1 MCEEEIYSFHI
12 CYYSCKECDYSLH
25 KFCAQLPK
33 TQQNHPLHP
42 DHDLTLVRH
51 TEYNVK
57 LKCAICQLERE
68 KEFYKYYCSICRFY
82 MDIICATMSEQ
93 KMEHPSHPHQLQ
105 RYSSRM
111 TLGCCNA
118 CGNEHSGTFYHC
130 ITCFGFRIHLDCALL
145 PSKLLIQQ
153 STNGSFSHSHLLAI
167 AYSFPFIEKR
177 DRFFPQCRV
186 CEKGF
191 DPHLVLC
198 SSYLWHYRCEKCRYY
213 VHVDCATS
221 RKEAFMTSILMP
233 AGWGKTHKN
242 FKDEDHPNLIR
253 CPFPDE
259 SVNLLMH
266 HLINKGELV
275 IKRKIDGEM
284 FCHPHPL
291 ILFDTL
297 LNVPVPLHDP
307 MKSVELLCNGCVRPI
322 TDVPFYKC
330 SQHHCDFVLHEWCT
344 RLPSQIQ
351 DYHGHPEHTLV
362 LLPKIPGQFLGVF
375 TCKICFLDCN
385 GFAYGCKQCEYYVD
399 INCGFIPDV
408 ITHDAHPNHLLRFKA
423 SPDTNDC
430 KACLWWIDTTG
441 FHCPTCDFYLH
452 TKCAL
457 LLPRTIK
464 HKYDKHALSL
474 RYYPAENHS
483 GKRVLKKIQKSKRF
497 HYKLI
502 NSLVQTQMWIPARYN
517 IHHNH

>member
-1 MCEEEIYSFHI
+1 
-12 CYYSCKECDYSLH
+12 
-25 KFCAQLPK
+25 
-33 TQQNHPLHP
+33 
-42 DHDLTLVRH
+42 
-51 TEYNVK
+51 
-57 LKCAICQLERE
+57 
-68 KEFYKYYCSICRFY
+68 
-82 MDIICATMSEQ
+82 
-93 KMEHPSHPHQLQ
+93 
-105 RYSSRM
+105 
-111 TLGCCNA
+111 
-118 CGNEHSGTFYHC
+118 
-130 ITCFGFRIHLDCALL
+130 
-145 PSKLLIQQ
+145 
-153 STNGSFSHSHLLAI
+153 
-167 AYSFPFIEKR
+167 
-177 DRFFPQCRV
+177 
-186 CEKGF
+186 
-191 DPHLVLC
+191 
-198 SSYLWHYRCEKCRYY
+198 
-213 VHVDCATS
+213 
-221 RKEAFMTSILMP
+221 MTSILMP

-242 FKDEDHPNLIR
+242 FKDEGHPNLIR

-362 LLPKIPGQFLGVF
+362 LLPKIPGKFLGVF
-375 TCKICFLDCN
+375 RCKICFIYCN
-385 GFAYGCKQCEYYVD
+385 GFAYGCKHCKYYVD

-408 ITHDAHPNHLLRFKA
+408 ITHDAHPNHLLLRFKA
-423 SPDTNDC
+423 SPHTDC
-430 KACLWWIDTTG
+430 KACPWSIDSTG

-464 HKYDKHALSL
+464 HKYDKHALNL

-483 GKRVLKKIQKSKRF
+483 GEYFCEICEDELNPNWWFYHCSMCASSMHTACAPVKHQCDRSAYLWFEESIFRYFNVKFGGRYKTEEHPHPVTFVQGTNYDGQCNVCDRELQYDMIFKCFTCKFAS
-497 HYKLI
+497 HYWCVRNAI
-502 NSLVQTQMWIPARYN
+502 V
-517 IHHNH
+517 IHEA